1 MTSIFSRYVFRQAAG
16 AMVMI
21 ISSLSGVVWIALAL
35 RELDV
40 VTSKGQNA
48 GTLLAMTTLALPN
61 LMALIAPF
69 ALLIAVMHT
78 LNRLNGDSELIVMT
92 ASGATVSVVARPLI
106 LLAFI
111 VMGAVAF
118 VNHVGMPWSLRM
130 LREYVVQV
138 RTDLLTQVLQPGRF
152 SSPEKGLTFHIRER
166 DANGDIL
173 GIIMHDTRSE
183 KQTMSYLA
191 ERGVIVKQEG
201 AAYMVMTGGHVISQ
215 DDLKEPPRIIVFDK
229 YAFDLDSFEQRTSE
243 EMDLKPRERYYS
255 ELVNPEPD
263 SRLFK
268 RNPGQFTA
276 ELHERF
282 ATPLYPL
289 AFVMIAL
296 AAVGNAHSTRQNQAR
311 NLMAGFA
318 AAAGIRLAG
327 LGLDNVV
334 STKPEL
340 TPLVYVL
347 PIGAI
352 FCALIVILR
361 SGSRQRAGPG
371 MFEKFSD
378 AVAGLIAARTRRLPG
393 SPQADAA
400 GGP

>member
-106 LLAFI
+106 LLAII

-166 DANGDIL
+166 DVNGDIL
-173 GIIMHDTRSE
+173 GIIMHDTRAE

-215 DDLKEPPRIIVFDK
+215 DDMKEPPRIIVFDK
-229 YAFDLDSFEQRTSE
+229 YAFDLDSFEQHTSE
-243 EMDLKPRERYYS
+243 EIDLKPRERYYS
-255 ELVNPEPD
+255 ELVNPDPD
-263 SRLFK
+263 SRFYK
-268 RNPGQFTA
+268 RNPGQFAA
-276 ELHERF
+276 EFHERF

-296 AAVGNAHSTRQNQAR
+296 AAVGNAQSTRQNRAR
-311 NLMAGFA
+311 NLVAGFA

-327 LGLDNVV
+327 LGLDNVISV
-334 STKPEL
+334 KPDL

-347 PIGAI
+347 PVGAI
-352 FCALIVILR
+352 LCALIVILR
-361 SGSRQRAGPG
+361 SGRRQRAGPD

-378 AVAGLIAARTRRLPG
+378 AVAGLMAGRTRRLSG
-393 SPQADAA
+393 NPQADVA

>member
-35 RELDV
+35 RELEV
-40 VTSKGQNA
+40 VTSQGQNA

-92 ASGATVSVVARPLI
+92 ASGATVWVVARPLI
-106 LLAFI
+106 LLAVI

-118 VNHVGMPWSLRM
+118 VNHIGMPWSLRL

-173 GIIMHDTRSE
+173 GLVMHDTRTE

-191 ERGVIVKQEG
+191 ERGVIVKQG
-201 AAYMVMTGGHVISQ
+201 DAAYMVMTGGHVITQ
-215 DDLKEPPRIIVFDK
+215 ENPKDPPRVITFDK
-229 YAFDLDSFEQRTSE
+229 YVFDLDSFEERTSDSN
-243 EMDLKPRERYYS
+243 DLKPRERYYS
-255 ELVNPEPD
+255 ELVNPDPE
-263 SRLFK
+263 SRLYQ
-268 RNPGQFTA
+268 RNPGQFVA

-289 AFVMIAL
+289 AFVLIAL
-296 AAVGNAHSTRQNQAR
+296 AAVGNAQSTRQNRTR
-311 NLMAGFA
+311 NLVAGFA
-318 AAAGIRLAG
+318 AAAGIRLVG

-334 STKPEL
+334 SAKPDL
-340 TPLVYVL
+340 TPLVYAL
-347 PIGAI
+347 PLAAI
-352 FCALIVILR
+352 VGGLMVILTSGR
-361 SGSRQRAGPG
+361 SQRPGPG
-371 MFEKFSD
+371 HFEKINDALSD
-378 AVAGLIAARTRRLPG
+378 FAAVVKRRMTASDPK
-393 SPQADAA
+393 AA
-400 GGP
+400 GGT